1 MLLTALQII
10 FDQFCVNLLK
20 KVNFA
25 LNQGL
30 EKINYFLPFF
40 EESANAY
47 KLLMFSN
54 NKFADCVTDFCGI
67 YSLTLSFLSCKI
79 EGRPNRLV
87 CKLHE
92 QLG

>member
-10 FDQFCVNLLK
+10 FDQFCVNLFK

-25 LNQGL
+25 LNQVL

-40 EESANAY
+40 EESANAC

-67 YSLTLSFLSCKI
+67 YSLTLSFLSCEI
-79 EGRPNRLV
+79 EGRPKRVV